1 MKVLVLEDDLILSN
15 EVVTYLK
22 SMHIDCDAVFDGE
35 LFFRQI
41 NNTTYDLYILDIN
54 VPKLNGLD
62 VCKKVRETD
71 KKTPILMLT
80 AYREIQDKLDAF
92 TFGADDYLVKP
103 FHFDELYVRLLSLHR
118 RSTTKQEDHQII
130 KIKDLEIDL
139 DESKVKR
146 NQEVIELTPKEFQL
160 LVILA
165 KAKGRTLSKNA
176 IAEQIWDVH
185 FESNLNT
192 IEVYINFLRKKID
205 KNFEEKLILTRPA
218 LGITLT
224 LNNDLKEKSS
234 H

>member
-1 MKVLVLEDDLILSN
+1 MRVLVLEDDLILSN

-41 NNTTYDLYILDIN
+41 NNETYDLYILDIN

-62 VCKKVRETD
+62 VCKKIRETD
-71 KKTPILMLT
+71 KNTPILMLT

-205 KNFEEKLILTRPA
+205 KNFEEKLILTRP
-218 LGITLT
+218 GFGYYI
-224 LNNDLKEKSS
+224 NVEE
-234 H
+234 

>member
-1 MKVLVLEDDLILSN
+1 MKVLVLEDDLVLSN
-15 EVVTYLK
+15 EIVTFLK
-22 SMHIDCDAVFDGE
+22 SMNMECDTVFDGE

-41 NNTTYDLYILDIN
+41 NNITYDLYILDIN

-71 KKTPILMLT
+71 KSTPILMLT

-92 TFGADDYLVKP
+92 TLGADDYLVKP
-103 FHFDELYVRLLSLHR
+103 FHFDELYVRLLSLKR
-118 RSTTKQEDHQII
+118 RSSSKQEDHQII

-146 NQEVIELTPKEFQL
+146 SNEVIELTPKEFQL
-160 LVILA
+160 LVILT

-205 KNFEEKLILTRPA
+205 KNFEEKLILTRP
-218 LGITLT
+218 GFGYYI
-224 LNNDLKEKSS
+224 NVEE
-234 H
+234 

>member
-1 MKVLVLEDDLILSN
+1 MRVLVLEDDLVLSN

-41 NNTTYDLYILDIN
+41 NNETYDLYILDIN

-62 VCKKVRETD
+62 VCKKIRETD

-205 KNFEEKLILTRPA
+205 KNFEEKLILTRP
-218 LGITLT
+218 GFGYYI
-224 LNNDLKEKSS
+224 NVEE
-234 H
+234 

>member
-1 MKVLVLEDDLILSN
+1 MKVLVLEDDLVLSN
-15 EVVTYLK
+15 EIVTYLK
-22 SMHIDCDAVFDGE
+22 SMNMECDAVFDGE

-71 KKTPILMLT
+71 KNTPILILS

-103 FHFDELYVRLLSLHR
+103 FHFDELYVRLLSLNR
-118 RSTTKQEDHQII
+118 RSTMKQEDHQII

-205 KNFEEKLILTRPA
+205 KNFEEKLILTRP
-218 LGITLT
+218 GFGYYI
-224 LNNDLKEKSS
+224 NIE
-234 H
+234 

>member
-1 MKVLVLEDDLILSN
+1 MKVLVLEDDLVLSN
-15 EVVTYLK
+15 EIVTYLK
-22 SMHIDCDAVFDGE
+22 SMNMECDAVFDGE

-71 KKTPILMLT
+71 KKTPILILS

-130 KIKDLEIDL
+130 KIKDLEIDM

-205 KNFEEKLILTRPA
+205 KNFEEKLILTRP
-218 LGITLT
+218 GFGYYI
-224 LNNDLKEKSS
+224 NIE
-234 H
+234 

>member
-1 MKVLVLEDDLILSN
+1 MKVLVLEDDLVLSN
-15 EVVTYLK
+15 EIVTFLK
-22 SMHIDCDAVFDGE
+22 SMNIECDTVFDGE

-41 NNTTYDLYILDIN
+41 NNVTYDLYILDIN

-71 KKTPILMLT
+71 KNTPILILT

-92 TFGADDYLVKP
+92 TLGADDYLVKP
-103 FHFDELYVRLLSLHR
+103 FHFDELYVRLLSLKR
-118 RSTTKQEDHQII
+118 RSSAKQEDHQII

-146 NQEVIELTPKEFQL
+146 SNELIELTPKEFQL
-160 LVILA
+160 LVILT

-205 KNFEEKLILTRPA
+205 KNFEEKLILTRP
-218 LGITLT
+218 GFGYYI
-224 LNNDLKEKSS
+224 NVEE
-234 H
+234 

>member
-205 KNFEEKLILTRPA
+205 KNFEEKLILTRP
-218 LGITLT
+218 GFGYYI
-224 LNNDLKEKSS
+224 NIE
-234 H
+234 